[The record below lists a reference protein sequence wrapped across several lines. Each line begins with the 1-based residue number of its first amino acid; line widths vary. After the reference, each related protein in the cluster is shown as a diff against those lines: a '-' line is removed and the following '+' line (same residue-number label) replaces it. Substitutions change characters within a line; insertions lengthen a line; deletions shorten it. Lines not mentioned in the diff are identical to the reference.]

1 MLTQPWMLNGIFNV
15 TEYLIF
21 SKKTLSEHY
30 LMKIIMRLK
39 EKKMEKVI
47 SAAIYIKKRKKST
60 KKGIWKK
67 SIKSFF
73 IRKKHIL
80 KQ

>member
-1 MLTQPWMLNGIFNV
+1 MLNGIFNV

-30 LMKIIMRLK
+30 LMKRIMRLK

>member
-30 LMKIIMRLK
+30 LMKRIMRLK

-47 SAAIYIKKRKKST
+47 SAAIYIKKRKKIHQKGYL
-60 KKGIWKK
+60 KKVN
-67 SIKSFF
+67 
-73 IRKKHIL
+73 
-80 KQ
+80 

>member
-30 LMKIIMRLK
+30 LMKRIMRLK

-47 SAAIYIKKRKKST
+47 SAAIYIRKKST